1 MLISLLIHIL
11 VICIIAWI
19 ITYIVGQ
26 FPIPAPINRIIPL
39 IVWVIAAL
47 LILKALLPL
56 VGGRL

>member
-1 MLISLLIHIL
+1 MLTLLVNIL
-11 VICIIAWI
+11 VICIIAWV

-56 VGGRL
+56 LGGVRL